1 MYIIPAILALT
12 LSLTL
17 TTASPLTLRQPHPTS
32 VPAPSC
38 TTTLE
43 YNPTFHIEVMY
54 STTVTATSSV
64 DCGGCVLTIV
74 GKEEAPVETPAPEM
88 LAGMKRQEEGEGE
101 EGDSFATRTVWE
113 TECAV
118 STVL

>member
-1 MYIIPAILALT
+1 MFTLPTILALT
-12 LSLTL
+12 LSL

-64 DCGGCVLTIV
+64 DCGGCALTIV
-74 GKEEAPVETPAPEM
+74 GKEEAPAETPAPEM
-88 LAGMKRQEEGEGE
+88 RARGERRQVEGGE
-101 EGDSFATRTVWE
+101 EGGDPFATRTVWE

-118 STVL
+118 STAL